1 MAIPV
6 YYFDAHCDTLSRL
19 TRSGASILD
28 NNFHISLKKASVFPH
43 YAQVFAIFNDAGAAM
58 RRACSTQDEFTERL
72 RAGDFA
78 LDLDSAYAGF
88 QAQLA
93 CFRDALAQEE
103 NRLCLCTNAE
113 DIERAWAQGRTAA
126 VLAVEG
132 AEQLAR
138 TTLDEA
144 YHAGV
149 RIVTLTWNYPN
160 MLGGSCVCGGG
171 LTDAGRDFV
180 RQANRL
186 GMLLDL
192 SHGSE
197 ALFWDVLEVS
207 EKPVLASH
215 SNSRAVFPHRRNL
228 SDEQFC
234 ALSQAGGAAGIN
246 LYADFLSTGACGI
259 CDAVSHIEHFFAL
272 GGEDHVTLGTDF
284 DGCESLPVGID
295 SIADM
300 TKLADALA
308 QAGYT
313 DMQIEKIYYKNLL
326 RVFRGAASNTEGGI
340 L

>member
-1 MAIPV
+1 MAVPA

-19 TRSGASILD
+19 TRSGASMRD
-28 NNFHISLKKASVFPH
+28 NDFHISLKKASVFPH
-43 YAQVFAIFNDAGAAM
+43 YAQVFAIFNDAGAKM
-58 RRACSTQDEFTERL
+58 RRTCGTQEEFAERL
-72 RAGDFA
+72 RAGDFT
-78 LDLDSAYAGF
+78 LDLDGAYAGF

-93 CFRDALAQEE
+93 CFRAALAQEE
-103 NRLCLCTNAE
+103 NQLCLCKSAE
-113 DIERAWAQGRTAA
+113 DIERAWAQGKNAA

-144 YHAGV
+144 YRAGV

-160 MLGGSCVCGGG
+160 MLGGSCISGGG
-171 LTDAGRDFV
+171 LTQAGRDFV

-197 ALFWDVLEVS
+197 ALFWDVLEAS
-207 EKPVLASH
+207 EKPIFASH
-215 SNSRAVFPHRRNL
+215 SNSGAVFSHRRNL

-234 ALSQAGGAAGIN
+234 ALVRTGGTAGIN
-246 LYADFLSTGACGI
+246 LYAEFISQGVCKISDVL
-259 CDAVSHIEHFFAL
+259 SHIEHFFAL

-284 DGCESLPVGID
+284 DGCADLPEGID

-300 TKLADALA
+300 TRLADALA
-308 QAGYT
+308 QAGYSDT
-313 DMQIEKIYYKNLL
+313 QIEKIYYKNLL
-326 RVFRGAASNTEGGI
+326 RLLRGAASKQEGGI